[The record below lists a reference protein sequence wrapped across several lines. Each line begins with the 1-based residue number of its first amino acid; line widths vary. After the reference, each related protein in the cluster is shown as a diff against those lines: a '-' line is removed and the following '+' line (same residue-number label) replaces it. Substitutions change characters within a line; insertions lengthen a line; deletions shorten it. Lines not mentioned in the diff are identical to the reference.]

1 MVQKIQ
7 IGEYGK
13 KYWNMTAAERQTY
26 QDRVGQWLRS
36 DGRMLLER
44 ADDFGSR
51 LQNVMGVSV
60 SWNDNECAAFEDG
73 ARLLSVLVGVSETWL
88 PELLY
93 AKSARRAIRQM
104 VKCLKKGVP
113 AEKERR
119 EKEPTPALPKGVSEK
134 VEVPTPR
141 GVSESRE
148 ERKPTPAIQKG
159 GGEKREERGKRR
171 EERGKRREDAQHTAE
186 RVLPLPVRPKHIDQ
200 YVHLLPKKT
209 QDRAGQVR
217 ELLRDLD
224 VARENARKLM
234 DAGEQGDKVA
244 QWAKKATSLD
254 DKVRSIYKELD
265 AEWEKLVKSGRVT
278 VDVFGNASVAPDGKP
293 SGTVATDGVPS
304 GTVAEQEKPEL
315 TTEQKHRRRELR
327 KWLIDTRRGAEGK
340 ARERRIEQW
349 KVNIREYLTLE
360 PIEAA
365 LKDEKIVAAAKHYGV
380 SLRSDE

>member
-60 SWNDNECAAFEDG
+60 SWNDNECAAFEEG

-113 AEKERR
+113 AEKERSEERGERR
-119 EKEPTPALPKGVSEK
+119 EKEPTPALQKG
-134 VEVPTPR
+134 
-141 GVSESRE
+141 E
-148 ERKPTPAIQKG
+148 EKPTPALPKENPPLLLPKG
-159 GGEKREERGKRR
+159 GSDSKPNPTMTG
-171 EERGKRREDAQHTAE
+171 
-186 RVLPLPVRPKHIDQ
+186 VPVRPKHIDQ

-209 QDRAGQVR
+209 QERAGQVR

-293 SGTVATDGVPS
+293 SGTVATDGAPS

-349 KVNIREYLTLE
+349 KVNIKEYLTLE

-365 LKDEKIVAAAKHYGV
+365 LKDEKIVKAAKHYGV

>member
-113 AEKERR
+113 AEKERSEERGERR
-119 EKEPTPALPKGVSEK
+119 EKEPTPALQKEEK
-134 VEVPTPR
+134 R
-141 GVSESRE
+141 GERKE
-148 ERKPTPAIQKG
+148 ERKPTPALPKG
-159 GGEKREERGKRR
+159 WGEKREE
-171 EERGKRREDAQHTAE
+171 QTSPE

-209 QDRAGQVR
+209 QERAGQVR

-293 SGTVATDGVPS
+293 SGTVATDGAPS

-349 KVNIREYLTLE
+349 KVNIKEYLTLE

-365 LKDEKIVAAAKHYGV
+365 LKDEKIVAAAGHFGI
-380 SLRSDE
+380 SLSGE

>member
-1 MVQKIQ
+1 M
-7 IGEYGK
+7 
-13 KYWNMTAAERQTY
+13 
-26 QDRVGQWLRS
+26 
-36 DGRMLLER
+36 
-44 ADDFGSR
+44 
-51 LQNVMGVSV
+51 
-60 SWNDNECAAFEDG
+60 
-73 ARLLSVLVGVSETWL
+73 SVLAGVSETWL
-88 PELLY
+88 PDVLY
-93 AKSARRAIRQM
+93 SVSARRAIRQM
-104 VKCLKKGVP
+104 FKCLKNGMP
-113 AEKERR
+113 AEKAEERGERR
-119 EKEPTPALPKGVSEK
+119 EEREERKKEPTPALPKGVRKE
-134 VEVPTPR
+134 TQ
-141 GVSESRE
+141 VS
-148 ERKPTPAIQKG
+148 
-159 GGEKREERGKRR
+159 
-171 EERGKRREDAQHTAE
+171 
-186 RVLPLPVRPKHIDQ
+186 PLPVRPKHIDQ

-209 QDRAGQVR
+209 QERAGQVR

-278 VDVFGNASVAPDGKP
+278 VDVFGNASVAPDGE
-293 SGTVATDGVPS
+293 PS

-340 ARERRIEQW
+340 AREKRIEQW
-349 KVNIREYLTLE
+349 KVNIKEYLTLE

-380 SLRSDE
+380 EIQSKKSE